1 MLTLLVPLLTLL
13 VPLIQIETR
22 NKIYQQRRLRDPVPS
37 TLLVKLIS
45 NNLELTTGH
54 ACLAKTPSQYWISEY
69 PNIHYVPYALSNDP
83 RDAAQFITCPA
94 VEASKDI
101 VVNVL
106 SGALLN
112 NKNKFSLPQVKHIFL
127 LRIGPYSGSTFSF
140 KLCTILTLSF

>member
-69 PNIHYVPYALSNDP
+69 PNIHHVPYALSNDP
-83 RDAAQFITCPA
+83 RMLLITCPA

-101 VVNVL
+101 VVNVG

-127 LRIGPYSGSTFSF
+127 L
-140 KLCTILTLSF
+140 